1 MEQRWNRTE
10 RDSLMASKAFALAES
25 LWCPSSWVGLE
36 LKIDSAPGF
45 YACARARKQA
55 KARSRVAD
63 TSDYKEECLGRPL
76 SWRGGGAAVARVVR
90 ARLLC
95 SHGPSSIQDKFSSHH
110 HHITCAFNGP
120 THFPRSLL
128 KSLLAT
134 FFSFYLYVLYSCLP
148 SLIYIIKMLVS
159 KFCVAG
165 LSFWRQISNMCH
177 KREIVHILNGKKGR
191 KQQL

>member
-1 MEQRWNRTE
+1 MEQNRKRQPNGIE
-10 RDSLMASKAFALAES
+10 SVRLGWISLMPIIMGRPWAKNRQRAWLLRVRARTQASKS
-25 LWCPSSWVGLE
+25 TVTSSWYVRLQIRVLRQG
-36 LKIDSAPGF
+36 
-45 YACARARKQA
+45 Y
-55 KARSRVAD
+55 RVAA
-63 TSDYKEECLGRPL
+63 R
-76 SWRGGGAAVARVVR
+76 GAAVALRVR

-134 FFSFYLYVLYSCLP
+134 FFSFYLYVLSCLP

>member
-1 MEQRWNRTE
+1 MEQNRKRQPNGIE
-10 RDSLMASKAFALAES
+10 SVRLGWISLMPIIMGRPWAKNRQRAWLLRVRARTQASKS
-25 LWCPSSWVGLE
+25 TVTSSWYVRLQIRV
-36 LKIDSAPGF
+36 LRQAAIV
-45 YACARARKQA
+45 ARR
-55 KARSRVAD
+55 
-63 TSDYKEECLGRPL
+63 
-76 SWRGGGAAVARVVR
+76 WRGGGAAVARVVR

-134 FFSFYLYVLYSCLP
+134 FFSFYLYVFPCLP